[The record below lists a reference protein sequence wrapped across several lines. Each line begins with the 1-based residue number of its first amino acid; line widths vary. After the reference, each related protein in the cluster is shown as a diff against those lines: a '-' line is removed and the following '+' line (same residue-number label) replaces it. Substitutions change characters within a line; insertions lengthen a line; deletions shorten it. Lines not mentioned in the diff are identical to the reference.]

1 MKINATAQE
10 MAQTIVSIIRR
21 YFITQVIKLIKLKSF
36 ITANERQPNPMT
48 TIGVPTQSS
57 VTTYQQNKTTL
68 ELLLNLQQLVDD
80 FKGKLVEMEEEMS
93 TIKIENQIL
102 KNKINELTS
111 TTKSSSPSRRGFFG
125 YGADEF

>member
-1 MKINATAQE
+1 
-10 MAQTIVSIIRR
+10 
-21 YFITQVIKLIKLKSF
+21 
-36 ITANERQPNPMT
+36 MT

-57 VTTYQQNKTTL
+57 VTTHQENKTTL

-102 KNKINELTS
+102 KNKINELSS
-111 TTKSSSPSRRGFFG
+111 TAKSSPSRRGFFG

>member
-1 MKINATAQE
+1 MGVLNEK
-10 MAQTIVSIIRR
+10 RC
-21 YFITQVIKLIKLKSF
+21 ITQGIKLKSF
-36 ITANERQPNPMT
+36 ITVNERQPNPMT

-80 FKGKLVEMEEEMS
+80 FKVKLVEMEEEMDA
-93 TIKIENQIL
+93 IKIENNVL
-102 KNKINELTS
+102 RNKIRELTS
-111 TTKSSSPSRRGFFG
+111 PSSTAKSTPPQRRGGCFG